1 VEYSREGGE
10 LCEKAGAKGKVA
22 GLIKESA
29 GEGFKPDAAAG
40 PLEKP
45 ERNHIR
51 LRGVG

>member
-1 VEYSREGGE
+1 VKER
-10 LCEKAGAKGKVA
+10 CEKAGAKGKVA
-22 GLIKESA
+22 GLAKESA

-40 PLEKP
+40 SKKRP